1 MNKYRLEIQVSNQKI
16 VHPLYTINSISS
28 VSYCEHSEGW
38 GNYEDQ
44 NFIFYIKHCK
54 SLLISCRLVC
64 EHGRIQGGGGQI
76 LRALCHLSYNHLSY
90 NHLSYNHLSNKSFV
104 LQIICPTNHLS
115 YMAGKTSFV
124 LHIICPTPHLSCTS
138 FVLHL
143 ICPTHHLS
151 YNSFVLHTNLT

>member
-64 EHGRIQGGGGQI
+64 EHGRIQGGGANIKG
-76 LRALCHLSYNHLSY
+76 AM
-90 NHLSYNHLSNKSFV
+90 SFV
-104 LQIICPTNHLS
+104 LQSFVLQSFVQQIICPTNHLS
-115 YMAGKTSFV
+115 YKSFVLHGWENFICPTHHLSYTSFV
-124 LHIICPTPHLSCTS
+124 LHIICPTSHLSYTS
-138 FVLHL
+138 FVLQL
-143 ICPTHHLS
+143 ICPTH
-151 YNSFVLHTNLT
+151 